1 MAAMQWVKDFY
12 SKQNQWLGIYLGEVE
27 PLHHERA
34 RLIDELWRARNAAN
48 KSENLPDD
56 LPCVLELGAGG
67 GQTAVAL
74 AQLGYALTT
83 VELLPDSVAHTIKLA
98 NEYTLDIQAL
108 IADFYEV
115 NLPASRFDII
125 AYFDSFGIG
134 TDADQRLLLSRIAR
148 WLKADGAS
156 VAVIEIGA
164 TWFWA
169 TTAKGQSMDLGS
181 CQRTYDFDP
190 EQSRLLDHWALHSAP
205 DEVFSQSLRCYT
217 PADLRLLAEGTGLRL
232 CGLKAGGRVNYS
244 TLSYQAEG
252 VDLGDCMTYYS
263 FWELAD

>member
-1 MAAMQWVKDFY
+1 MGAMQWVRDFY
-12 SKQNQWLGIYLGEVE
+12 SKQNQWLNMYLGEVE
-27 PLHHERA
+27 TLHHERA
-34 RLIDELWRARNAAN
+34 QLIDELFQARN
-48 KSENLPDD
+48 SQNLPQN
-56 LPCVLELGAGG
+56 LPRVLELGAGG

-83 VELLPDSVAHTIKLA
+83 VELLPDSVAHTAKLSA
-98 NEYTLDIQAL
+98 EYSLDIQAVM
-108 IADFYEV
+108 ADFYEV
-115 NLPASRFDII
+115 NLPASSFDVI

-134 TDADQRLLLSRIAR
+134 TDADQRLLLSRIAA
-148 WLKADGAS
+148 WLKAGGAS
-156 VAVIEIGA
+156 VAIIEIGA

-169 TTAKGQSMDLGS
+169 TTAKGQTMDVGD

-232 CGLKAGGRVNYS
+232 CGLKAGGRVDYANL
-244 TLSYQAEG
+244 TYQPEG
-252 VDLGDCMTYYS
+252 VALGDCMTYYS
-263 FWELAD
+263 FWELI